1 MVRENVD
8 RTCPR
13 SVCNSSI
20 KWSTS
25 NNGPTGITCKD
36 YAVHFES
43 MGSSILSIP
52 IPEIWIDER
61 ISKHAVTENGT
72 TPHRVEH
79 RSVQRNAGLS
89 KAVWSLTVLPSNSAE
104 SSALSQW
111 FDIRLS
117 ILALLV
123 SARISIDPRRHGQ
136 SGLDLSQWIDV
147 HLIVLALMV

>member
-1 MVRENVD
+1 M
-8 RTCPR
+8 
-13 SVCNSSI
+13 
-20 KWSTS
+20 
-25 NNGPTGITCKD
+25 
-36 YAVHFES
+36 
-43 MGSSILSIP
+43 
-52 IPEIWIDER
+52 DER

-72 TPHRVEH
+72 TPHHVEH

-89 KAVWSLTVLPSNSAE
+89 KAVWSLTVLPSSSAE